1 MEHEQDQAGL
11 IELGTAS
18 IETQSGP
25 IGNVPEAL
33 GLTFVGLSD
42 E

>member
-1 MEHEQDQAGL
+1 MERHQDDAGV

-25 IGNVPEAL
+25 IGNAPEPL
-33 GLTFVGLSD
+33 GLTFVGLTD